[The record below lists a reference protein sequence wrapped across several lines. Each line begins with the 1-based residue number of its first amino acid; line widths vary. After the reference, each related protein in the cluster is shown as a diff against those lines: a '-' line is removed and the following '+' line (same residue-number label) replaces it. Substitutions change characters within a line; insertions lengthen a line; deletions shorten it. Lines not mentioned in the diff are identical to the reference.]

1 MNCSVCCEHHN
12 VSTSFFSVFP
22 AGAGVI
28 LWNKF
33 QASTELSFPRR
44 CGGDPQITRFTKRK
58 YMFSPQVRGWS
69 WWRVYHLCAL
79 RVFPAGAGVI
89 PVSLRLSLFTGCF
102 PRRCGGDPIDS
113 KKAELEELFSPQ
125 VRGWSHLRVI
135 LTLCGA
141 VSPQV
146 RGWSCGACFFNYQWS
161 VFPAGAGVIL
171 ALKCR
176 KASIHSFPRRC
187 GGDPPTDEIYVIDR
201 ASSRNNR
208 GEPCL
213 WHSHKSIRFF
223 QKIRLLFQDISE
235 WCN

>member
-1 MNCSVCCEHHN
+1 MRGWSQFLCVCLCLL
-12 VSTSFFSVFP
+12 VVFP

-28 LWNKF
+28 LV
-33 QASTELSFPRR
+33 
-44 CGGDPQITRFTKRK
+44 PQKPGRA
-58 YMFSPQVRGWS
+58 VWG
-69 WWRVYHLCAL
+69 
-79 RVFPAGAGVI
+79 
-89 PVSLRLSLFTGCF
+89 F

-141 VSPQV
+141 V
-146 RGWSCGACFFNYQWS
+146 
-161 VFPAGAGVIL
+161 FPAGAGVIPL
-171 ALKCR
+171 
-176 KASIHSFPRRC
+176 IHAVQGENGCFPRRC

>member
-1 MNCSVCCEHHN
+1 MRLA
-12 VSTSFFSVFP
+12 VFP

-28 LWNKF
+28 LFFFKSDI
-33 QASTELSFPRR
+33 STLSFPRR
-44 CGGDPQITRFTKRK
+44 CGGDPSFFAFVSV
-58 YMFSPQVRGWS
+58 YWLFSPQVRGWS
-69 WWRVYHLCAL
+69 WFLKNLDVRYG
-79 RVFPAGAGVI
+79 VFPAGAGVI
-89 PVSLRLSLFTGCF
+89 PSIQWNRLCRTGF

-141 VSPQV
+141 V
-146 RGWSCGACFFNYQWS
+146 
-161 VFPAGAGVIL
+161 FPAGAGVIPL
-171 ALKCR
+171 
-176 KASIHSFPRRC
+176 IHAVQGENGCFPRRC